1 MGEIWSHSTSTY
13 ASLRHLGAIFQ
24 TSNSGRPSRAAM
36 TLVSC
41 RKQVVENTRRRH
53 IWAHLGTPS
62 CGLSARLALPIGAP
76 THHEVPVAHTSTQIV
91 VRRRAAPVLV
101 VAPAKTLGPGPSQR
115 LCSSRPLV
123 RVGFDADVE
132 GNTRRVNAASERPAV
147 DVSGRST
154 SKTSAPFISPRL
166 RAKPARLMP
175 AAYSLETRGAATAS
189 PAALKRRANR
199 LGPRR
204 VVAPG
209 VHQNQLQ
216 KPRPR
221 AGFFVTISCEMLREL
236 WSGRRDVA
244 PLGGLAQRT
253 HFNGCP
259 RRRARRFERG
269 FHGCGSPSIGSGR
282 AERQRAAAARVRG
295 EKADCPISRPS
306 VSSNRTR
313 AVSVVPHH
321 QECCWQGVRALAAC
335 CFF

>member
-101 VAPAKTLGPGPSQR
+101 VAPAKTQGPGPSQR

-123 RVGFDADVE
+123 RVCFDAGVE
-132 GNTRRVNAASERPAV
+132 GNTRRGNAASVRPAV

-154 SKTSAPFISPRL
+154 SKTSAPLISPRL
-166 RAKPARLMP
+166 RTKL
-175 AAYSLETRGAATAS
+175 TRS
-189 PAALKRRANR
+189 
-199 LGPRR
+199 
-204 VVAPG
+204 
-209 VHQNQLQ
+209 
-216 KPRPR
+216 
-221 AGFFVTISCEMLREL
+221 
-236 WSGRRDVA
+236 
-244 PLGGLAQRT
+244 
-253 HFNGCP
+253 
-259 RRRARRFERG
+259 
-269 FHGCGSPSIGSGR
+269 
-282 AERQRAAAARVRG
+282 
-295 EKADCPISRPS
+295 
-306 VSSNRTR
+306 
-313 AVSVVPHH
+313 
-321 QECCWQGVRALAAC
+321 
-335 CFF
+335 